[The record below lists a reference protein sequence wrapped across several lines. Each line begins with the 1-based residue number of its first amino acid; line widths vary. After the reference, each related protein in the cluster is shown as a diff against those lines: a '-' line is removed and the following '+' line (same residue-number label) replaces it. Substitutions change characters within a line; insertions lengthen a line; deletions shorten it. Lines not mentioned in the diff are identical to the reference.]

1 MPYPRKM
8 PQIEVYLILIS
19 DGRLMDGF
27 RTDKHLS
34 QTVGWG
40 AVDNYDDFFD
50 NQRKPEN
57 LFGINCSGVFMNV
70 EVCSYMLYYSI
81 ICIIWYT
88 IIYILYA
95 ILLYAFYALL

>member
-40 AVDNYDDFFD
+40 AVHNYDDFLTIGGSLKTYLALQFLVASGMW
-50 NQRKPEN
+50 RSVCYSAIHWI
-57 LFGINCSGVFMNV
+57 FHVGIV
-70 EVCSYMLYYSI
+70 ES
-81 ICIIWYT
+81 
-88 IIYILYA
+88 
-95 ILLYAFYALL
+95 